1 MMLALKIAGT
11 IEIIL
16 LAMLVG
22 LGKDTRTSWMVAA
35 LYCAIV
41 FLTCVYVSLQRM
53 QYAGWWGWF
62 ITACTCVVLPLGVML
77 SFAFPESSL
86 QLFAVTACVV
96 VAERFR
102 EQRTEERQL
111 GWLALPI
118 ASCAIAVLLSY
129 GRVLEAL
136 HFAMAMA
143 AFCSTV
149 LFFVN
154 VGRRTG
160 IASQPETQT
169 RSASALTQ
177 RRPRSIGR
185 AA

>member
-1 MMLALKIAGT
+1 MFTLKMVGT
-11 IEIIL
+11 IQIIL

-22 LGKDTRTSWMVAA
+22 LSKDTRTSWMIAA
-35 LYCAIV
+35 VYCAV
-41 FLTCVYVSLQRM
+41 MLLSCSYVSMRRM

-62 ITACTCVVLPLGVML
+62 LIPCTCVVVPLGVML
-77 SFAFPESSL
+77 SFVFPEISL
-86 QLFAVTACVV
+86 PLFAVTASVML
-96 VAERFR
+96 AERFR
-102 EQRTEERQL
+102 EQRTDERQL

-118 ASCAIAVLLSY
+118 ASCAIAVLLSF
-129 GRVLEAL
+129 GRLLDAL

-154 VGRRTG
+154 VGRRTI
-160 IASQPETQT
+160 IAPEPETRT
-169 RSASALTQ
+169 RPASTLPQ